1 MYLVELIILYKGN
14 IDIILCVVLLFRRY
28 AQLICSVITLQS
40 GAGGSAPPST
50 SAATN
55 IASSNSTTGSN
66 SNSSMNA
73 NTTATATN
81 TAAAHTAS
89 NANAA
94 AVNAAVADGFAGGG
108 DSMMAQDVQIM
119 RTEMISK
126 CSKSLL
132 VL

>member
-1 MYLVELIILYKGN
+1 MYLVELFILYKGN
-14 IDIILCVVLLFRRY
+14 IVIILCVVLLFRRY

-40 GAGGSAPPST
+40 GAGGNAPPST

-55 IASSNSTTGSN
+55 TAASNSTTGSN
-66 SNSSMNA
+66 SNSSVNA
-73 NTTATATN
+73 NTPATATN
-81 TAAAHTAS
+81 TAAHAGS

>member
-1 MYLVELIILYKGN
+1 MYLVELFILYKGN
-14 IDIILCVVLLFRRY
+14 IVIILCVVLLFRRY

-55 IASSNSTTGSN
+55 IAS

>member
-1 MYLVELIILYKGN
+1 MYLFELFILYKGN
-14 IDIILCVVLLFRRY
+14 NVIILCVVLLFRRY

-55 IASSNSTTGSN
+55 IASNSTTGSN
-66 SNSSMNA
+66 SNSSVNA
-73 NTTATATN
+73 NTPATVTN
-81 TAAAHTAS
+81 TAAHAAS
-89 NANAA
+89 NVNAA

-132 VL
+132 V